1 MSRLIS
7 NLRQTASGSR
17 AQGILQARRIRLPV
31 MRGRVALALAATLL
45 WTATAVSPSLAAAP
59 TVSQVTAALRSSPV
73 YIDPALH
80 LSNTQRSRLE
90 TAGHR
95 YAQSVRL
102 AAVSAVPTPATT
114 PAGAARSIRQGLGFA
129 GTVAVLVGPTRALG
143 VAGAPA
149 GRLPAARAAAS
160 RAADPAGAL
169 AAFAASIGHRASAAK
184 KSSSSSGLPTWA
196 WILIIL
202 AAIAVVALVA
212 LRLRAR
218 SRTSAGGARRGSA
231 VLSLARRQASERG
244 AALGR
249 DLAETA
255 VAVAERDDSVIADH
269 HRQAS
274 ELVAE
279 VRGELP
285 QLDGPPGFR
294 RANEKL
300 DQAEWHLGMARAHLD
315 GTAEPP
321 RPEEGRPARCFF
333 DAGHGLTAVE
343 VHLEIPGVRTVTV
356 GVCAEDAVRLSRGQ
370 DPDVG
375 YVSASRR
382 EVPWAAAPTWFG
394 GWGFGEDDLP
404 LLRYHGRTVFPGT
417 QPAAEEQADTSEAPA
432 VDRGPAP
439 PASGAAAAGPPG
451 EDDRAP

>member
-1 MSRLIS
+1 
-7 NLRQTASGSR
+7 
-17 AQGILQARRIRLPV
+17 

-59 TVSQVTAALRSSPV
+59 TVSQVTTALRSSPV

-80 LSNTQRSRLE
+80 LSNTQRSKLE
-90 TAGHR
+90 TAGQR
-95 YAQSVRL
+95 YGQTVKL

-114 PAGAARSIRQGLGFA
+114 PVGAARAIRRGLGFA
-129 GTVAVLVGPTRALG
+129 GTVAVMVGPTRALG
-143 VAGAPA
+143 VASSASA
-149 GRLPAARAAAS
+149 ARLNTARAAAS
-160 RAADPAGAL
+160 RAADPAGGL
-169 AAFAASIGHRASAAK
+169 ADFAASIGHRAAPAN

-196 WILIIL
+196 WIFIIL
-202 AAIAVVALVA
+202 AAVVVAALVV
-212 LRLRAR
+212 LRMRAR
-218 SRTSAGGARRGSA
+218 SRSAAGGARRGGA
-231 VLSLARRQASERG
+231 ILSLARRQASERA

-255 VAVAERDDSVIADH
+255 VAVAERDDPVIADH
-269 HRQAS
+269 HHQAS
-274 ELVAE
+274 NLVTE

-300 DQAEWHLGMARAHLD
+300 DLAEWHLGMARAHLD

-343 VHLEIPGVRTVTV
+343 VHLDIPGVRSVTV

-375 YVSASRR
+375 YVSAGRR

-404 LLRYHGRTVFPGT
+404 LLRYHGRTIF
-417 QPAAEEQADTSEAPA
+417 PAALPSAEQQAADTTEAPA
-432 VDRGPAP
+432 VDPGPAP

-451 EDDRAP
+451 EDDRGS